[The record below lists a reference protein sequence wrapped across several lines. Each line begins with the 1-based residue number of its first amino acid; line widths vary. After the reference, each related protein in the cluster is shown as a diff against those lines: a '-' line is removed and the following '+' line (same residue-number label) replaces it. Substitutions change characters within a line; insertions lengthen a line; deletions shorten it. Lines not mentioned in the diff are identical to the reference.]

1 MTDKEK
7 TAERLKEFTAGENI
21 RTDVDMKDHT
31 TFRTGG
37 SADVFVTPQS
47 ITEAAEIVR
56 FLLAEKIPYTVIG
69 NGSNILVSDKGY
81 RGCIVN
87 MGRGTDYIKI
97 EGDAVTAG
105 AGAILSKVAYAA
117 YENGLTGLEFASGIP
132 GSLGGA
138 VVMNAGAYGGEMKD
152 VVKTVTMF
160 DTKTSE
166 IITMKGEQMGF
177 GYRKSIAKEQGSV
190 VLEAVLK
197 LSSGNMTDIKS
208 RMDELAALRRQ
219 KQPLEFPS
227 AGSTFKRPEGY
238 FAGKLIEDAGL
249 KGYCVGGAKVSEK
262 HCGFVINSGN
272 ATSDDIIA
280 LMKHIRKTV
289 SERFDVMLE
298 SEVVLIGEDIGL

>member
-1 MTDKEK
+1 MIEKEK

-21 RTDVDMKDHT
+21 RTDVEMKDHT

-56 FLLAEKIPYTVIG
+56 FLLNEKIPYTVIG
-69 NGSNILVSDKGY
+69 NGSNILVSDRGY
-81 RGCIVN
+81 RGCIVC
-87 MGRGTDYIKI
+87 MGHGTDDIKI
-97 EGDAVTAG
+97 EGDKVTAG

-117 YENGLTGLEFASGIP
+117 YEKGLTGLEFASGIP

-152 VVKTVTMF
+152 VVSTVTLF
-160 DTKTSE
+160 DTKTSG
-166 IITMKGEQMGF
+166 TVTLTCDQMGF
-177 GYRKSIAKEQGSV
+177 GYRKSIVRPGYV

-197 LSSGNMTDIKS
+197 LSEGDRTEIKS
-208 RMDELAALRRQ
+208 TMDDLATRRRQ

-227 AGSTFKRPEGY
+227 AGSTFKRPEEC
-238 FAGKLIEDAGL
+238 FAGKLIEDSGL
-249 KGYCVGGAKVSEK
+249 KGYCIGGAKVSEK
-262 HCGFVINSGN
+262 HCGFVINTGT
-272 ATSDDIIA
+272 ATTDDIIG

-289 SERFDVMLE
+289 NERFNVMLE